1 MRQFRWTWRN
11 FSKHHQNTR
20 IWVFFSAYQP
30 SEFFLRHFPRA
41 CDFTSIPSGKYNK
54 NFVELSF
61 SSEKSLFR
69 IETNSERTILILPSF
84 FFFCDF
90 NIITKTSCGNT
101 KDRNSFKRMLTCLFI
116 RLYKNNPSHRIFKK
130 KKKRLKLIKID
141 RASFKIFPRNQSRNQ
156 SITRI
161 RHYSFSHKSLS
172 NNSKIISIITS
183 KYNKKKNLYYSYS
196 V

>member
-1 MRQFRWTWRN
+1 MKEQYW
-11 FSKHHQNTR
+11 
-20 IWVFFSAYQP
+20 FFP
-30 SEFFLRHFPRA
+30 L
-41 CDFTSIPSGKYNK
+41 
-54 NFVELSF
+54 
-61 SSEKSLFR
+61 
-69 IETNSERTILILPSF
+69 

-101 KDRNSFKRMLTCLFI
+101 KDRNSFKRMLTSLFI
-116 RLYKNNPSHRIFKK
+116 RLYKNNPSHRIFK

-183 KYNKKKNLYYSYS
+183 KYNKKKIYIIHTAYKKNLHLDERKEGKKNLFSLRKNPIPVYL
-196 V
+196 